1 MWWFASQPAGSA
13 ALIIFG
19 LEGMN
24 EQGAN
29 NKNMPYPE
37 QQRLPIW
44 DPTMGHV
51 QLFVTLFIDQKVQAL
66 FNYPQAK

>member
-29 NKNMPYPE
+29 NKNMP
-37 QQRLPIW
+37 
-44 DPTMGHV
+44 
-51 QLFVTLFIDQKVQAL
+51 
-66 FNYPQAK
+66 